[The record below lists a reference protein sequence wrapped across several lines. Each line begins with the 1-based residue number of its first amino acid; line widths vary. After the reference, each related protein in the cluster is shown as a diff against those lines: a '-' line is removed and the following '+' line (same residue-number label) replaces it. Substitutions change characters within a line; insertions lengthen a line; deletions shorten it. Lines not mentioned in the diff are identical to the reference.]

1 MKQARSNVMRF
12 FKTLLGNQPKEESLT
27 IIFKPLNGIEEKVK
41 IRKQIIEEKILE
53 LKDNKEIIDNQI
65 ETYGLEISQCNMYLD
80 NVNKFT

>member
-1 MKQARSNVMRF
+1 MKKSRNKVI
-12 FKTLLGNQPKEESLT
+12 KTIRKLLENKPKEESLT

-53 LKDNKEIIDNQI
+53 LKDHKEIIDNQI
-65 ETYGLEISQCNMYLD
+65 ETYGLEIGQCNMYLD